1 MVLSKVSAIVLR
13 GSRLQFNISVV
24 HLWQLG
30 EQCMYLTQR
39 RPFGRATLD
48 LLCCAQ
54 SKTEKVVS
62 MKD

>member
-1 MVLSKVSAIVLR
+1 
-13 GSRLQFNISVV
+13 
-24 HLWQLG
+24 
-30 EQCMYLTQR
+30 MYLTQR